1 MALETTY
8 EQQIAVTNRPRLVVA
23 DDEAL
28 VRSMLCAQLEHE
40 FECVG
45 AAADAEEAIALVEAH
60 RPDVAIR
67 NTDPTTG

>member
-1 MALETTY
+1 
-8 EQQIAVTNRPRLVVA
+8 VTNRPRLVVA

-28 VRSMLCAQLEHE
+28 VRSVLCAQLEYE

-45 AAADAEEAIALVEAH
+45 TAADAEEAIALVEAH
-60 RPDVAIR
+60 RRDVGIR